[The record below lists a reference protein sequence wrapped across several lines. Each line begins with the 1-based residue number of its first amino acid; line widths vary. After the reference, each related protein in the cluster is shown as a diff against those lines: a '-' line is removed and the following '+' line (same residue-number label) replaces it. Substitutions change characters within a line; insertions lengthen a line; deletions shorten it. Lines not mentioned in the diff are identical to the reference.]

1 MGLSRFDLIVLKNT
15 LRYVIQT
22 EEDNSLFKKK
32 VLQDIERAIACIL
45 AEFPKA
51 DFFAVEPDELEDEE

>member
-1 MGLSRFDLIVLKNT
+1 MYLSHFNLVVIRNA
-15 LRYVIQT
+15 LRHMIYPEKDGYVCKKSSYKDT
-22 EEDNSLFKKK
+22 ESVICD
-32 VLQDIERAIACIL
+32 IL